1 MTAMAFDRRK
11 LLYAALAAAAAAIVA
26 WGFFPDPVM
35 VEVAEVRRGPLEVTV
50 DEDAETRAREHYV
63 VSAPVAGRVS
73 RIELREG
80 DRVAEGQLVAQ
91 LWAAP
96 LTARQR
102 EEQRAKVAAAEALV
116 REANEKLRHA
126 EADHAQARRERE
138 RVDKLVAQNFLSP
151 QGAEQSRVAET
162 TSANEVEAARFRS
175 RFAEAEVRAARA
187 ALYVEGALPGK
198 PAPAITLRSPVAGSV
213 LRVPDRSERV
223 VTAGAPLVTLGDPSR
238 LEVVIDLLTTE
249 AVKVKPG
256 MPVRLEGWGGAG
268 SLAAKVRLVEP
279 LAFTKVSA
287 LGVEEQRVNVIADF
301 VDPPG
306 PLGDAFRVEAR
317 VVLWRGEDVLK
328 LPVSALFRRGER
340 WSVFVVE
347 GNRARVRDVQLGQR
361 GTLEAEVAGGLKE
374 GERVVRHPSNDLE
387 DGGRVRV
394 AGAG

>member
-1 MTAMAFDRRK
+1 MTALALDRRK
-11 LLYAALAAAAAAIVA
+11 LLYGALAIAAAAIVA
-26 WGFFPDPVM
+26 WGFFPEPVA

-50 DEDAETRAREHYV
+50 DEDAETRARDHYV

-102 EEQRAKVAAAEALV
+102 EEQKAKVAAAEALV
-116 REANEKLRHA
+116 REANEKVRHA

-138 RVDKLVAQNFLSP
+138 RVDKLVAQGFLSP
-151 QGAEQSRVAET
+151 QGAEQSRTTEV
-162 TSANEVEAARFRS
+162 TSANEAEAARSRA
-175 RFAEAEVRAARA
+175 RFAEAELRAARA
-187 ALYVEGALPGK
+187 ALYVEGALPGQ
-198 PAPAITLRSPVAGSV
+198 PAPAISLRAPADGRV
-213 LRVPDRSERV
+213 LRIADRSERV
-223 VTAGAPLVTLGDPSR
+223 VAAGASLVTLGDPSR

-268 SLAAKVRLVEP
+268 ALAAKVRVVEP
-279 LAFTKVSA
+279 LA
-287 LGVEEQRVNVIADF
+287 
-301 VDPPG
+301 
-306 PLGDAFRVEAR
+306 DAFRVEAR

-340 WSVFVVE
+340 WSVFVAE
-347 GNRARVRDVQLGQR
+347 GGRARVRDVAIGQR
-361 GTLEAEVAGGLKE
+361 GTLEAEVTGGLKE
-374 GERVVRHPSNDLE
+374 GERVVRHPSNELG
-387 DGGRVRV
+387 DGARVRV
-394 AGAG
+394 ADAG

>member
-1 MTAMAFDRRK
+1 MTALALDRRK
-11 LLYAALAAAAAAIVA
+11 LLYGALAIAAAAIVA
-26 WGFFPDPVM
+26 WGFFPDPVA

-50 DEDAETRAREHYV
+50 DEDAETRARDHYV

-102 EEQRAKVAAAEALV
+102 EEQKAKVAAAEALV
-116 REANEKLRHA
+116 REANEKVRHA

-138 RVDKLVAQNFLSP
+138 RVDKLVAQGFLSP
-151 QGAEQSRVAET
+151 QGAEQSRTTEV
-162 TSANEVEAARFRS
+162 TSANEAEAARSRA
-175 RFAEAEVRAARA
+175 RFAEAELRAARA
-187 ALYVEGALPGK
+187 ALYVEGALPGQ
-198 PAPAITLRSPVAGSV
+198 PAPAISLRAPADGRV
-213 LRVPDRSERV
+213 LRIADRSERV
-223 VTAGAPLVTLGDPSR
+223 VAAGASLVTLGDPSR

-268 SLAAKVRLVEP
+268 ALAAKVRVVEP

-340 WSVFVVE
+340 WSVFVAE
-347 GNRARVRDVQLGQR
+347 GGRARVRDVAIGQR
-361 GTLEAEVAGGLKE
+361 GTLEAEVTGGLKE
-374 GERVVRHPSNDLE
+374 GERVVRHPSNELG
-387 DGGRVRV
+387 DGARVRV
-394 AGAG
+394 ADAG